1 METQNELS
9 ERAVIDWLKWKA
21 TTYGIPGLYLKIED
35 TEDSY
40 PCIARTTTD
49 DGAFGCGNTFDDA
62 VTMIRP
68 RIKTPQCK
76 ADELRQQ
83 AAKLLEKSNKILGV
97 HPWRIVHGEPFLS
110 QGAGSSQEDASAA
123 REGAAGSAK
132 EVRHV

>member
-35 TEDSY
+35 TEDYY
-40 PCIARTTTD
+40 PCIAKTTTD
-49 DGAFGCGNTFDDA
+49 DEAFGCGYTFDDA
-62 VTMIRP
+62 VAMIRP

-83 AAKLLEKSNKILGV
+83 AAELLEESNRILGF
-97 HPWRIVHGEPFLS
+97 PKPFPS

-123 REGAAGSAK
+123 REDAAGSAK